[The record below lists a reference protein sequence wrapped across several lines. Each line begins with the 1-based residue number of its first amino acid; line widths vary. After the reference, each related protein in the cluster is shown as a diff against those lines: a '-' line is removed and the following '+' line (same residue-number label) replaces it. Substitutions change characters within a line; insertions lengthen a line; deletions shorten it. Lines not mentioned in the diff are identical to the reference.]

1 MLQSF
6 YLDLMDH
13 IHTGRASL
21 DMVQKKFELL
31 KDDFIQKARDEQETK
46 QVYLDKIEM
55 PRQEYDAR
63 YQTFM
68 EESKKLRKT
77 FYKNNNQGS
86 LEGWLNHY
94 NMTMNEFN
102 NMSKSPIYTSK
113 IDK

>member
-13 IHTGRASL
+13 IHTNRTSL
-21 DMVQKKFELL
+21 DMVHKKFELL
-31 KDDFIQKARDEQETK
+31 KDNYIQKMRAEQETK
-46 QVYLDKIEM
+46 QAYMDKIEM
-55 PRQEYDAR
+55 PRQLYDAH
-63 YQTFM
+63 YTKFL

-77 FYKNNNQGS
+77 FYKKNDQGS
-86 LEGWLNHY
+86 LEEWLNHY
-94 NMTMNEFN
+94 NMTMGEFN